1 MPWRTSSAM
10 SQRHEFVMLAS
21 QEQANIRQLCGRFGI
36 GPATAYKWLH
46 RFEAHGLP
54 GLEELSRRP
63 QHSPNRTTDE

>member
-21 QEQANIRQLCGRFGI
+21 HEQANIRQLCGRFGI

-46 RFEAHGLP
+46 RLP
-54 GLEELSRRP
+54 PLFRRCIANQQAAIYNEL
-63 QHSPNRTTDE
+63 Q